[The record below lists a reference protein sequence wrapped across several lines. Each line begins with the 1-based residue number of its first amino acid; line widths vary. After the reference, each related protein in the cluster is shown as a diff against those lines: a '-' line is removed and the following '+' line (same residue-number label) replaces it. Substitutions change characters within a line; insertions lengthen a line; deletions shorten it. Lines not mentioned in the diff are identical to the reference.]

1 MPDGKY
7 TLRYEPAG
15 RKLRASIDRGR
26 RATRAS
32 RRFRREIPVGVTL
45 TSQSREPCGEKN
57 HTVMFPESS
66 SKPAEDVFE
75 PANVQQTQRTVH
87 DQSLQE
93 SPRPRLAGP
102 DGSHD
107 GSEAATAAPGSRVT
121 THSLYSVANSEKPY
135 AEGGMGTIL
144 LAEDETLGRTVVLKV
159 LHDKHK
165 KNRELSDR
173 FRREVSITAQLQ
185 HPGIPPVYG
194 AGTLSDLRPFF
205 SMRLV
210 QGQTLAQI
218 LSESVDHHKDRP
230 RFLTVF
236 EQVCQTVAFAHARGA
251 IHRDLKPE
259 NIVVGDYGSVYVM
272 DWGIARF
279 LRRAG
284 DSGAGVDIAQPFS
297 LGSQET
303 IVLTG
308 RTGDSAAGDEES
320 SITIPGD
327 LLGTPQYMSPE
338 QARGD
343 SDQDERTDVFSLGVI
358 LFEILTGR
366 PLRPVT
372 TVQRES
378 LEQFAATHHLTTWTR
393 LDAARADAP
402 MVSLV
407 QRCLELDRDRRPR
420 DASEVAAEVTSYL
433 LHVLRRPEREMARF
447 FELSLDLFCLAGLD
461 GFFKQIN
468 QNFTRVLGYSTEEL
482 LARPFIDLVHPDDL
496 EQTRMQVVKLS
507 QGLPVVRFVNR
518 FRDRAGSYKWF
529 EWTAKSVPDEGI
541 IFATARDITERKH
554 LEQRLAAIVES
565 SPVAMVMTARAGR
578 IVQLNREAEKLF
590 GFQRGE
596 LAGQMIEL
604 LIPERFRHGHVAH
617 RESFFMNPAMRPGSG
632 RELWGLRKDGTEFPI
647 ELGLSPLETEEGVFV
662 ISLIA
667 DITERKRQTQ
677 WFQAIVEC
685 FSTAMVIFDGTGAIC
700 LVSKETERLFG
711 YSHGELIGRDV
722 EVLIPERFRVGQREA
737 RNSLLASASPRRT
750 GETCELV
757 GKRKD
762 GTEFP
767 IELGC
772 KPVGDGGDGLLLI
785 SEMPDLAIEKQ
796 TPQPPEA

>member
-1 MPDGKY
+1 
-7 TLRYEPAG
+7 
-15 RKLRASIDRGR
+15 
-26 RATRAS
+26 
-32 RRFRREIPVGVTL
+32 
-45 TSQSREPCGEKN
+45 
-57 HTVMFPESS
+57 MFPESS
-66 SKPAEDVFE
+66 SKPAEDLFE
-75 PANVQQTQRTVH
+75 PANILQTQRTVQ
-87 DQSLQE
+87 DPSLPR
-93 SPRPRLAGP
+93 SSRPRLDGE
-102 DGSHD
+102 DGSRG
-107 GSEAATAAPGSRVT
+107 GSEAATASSSSLVT
-121 THSLYSVANSEKPY
+121 TQSLYSVASTEKPY
-135 AEGGMGTIL
+135 AAGGMGTIL
-144 LAEDETLGRTVVLKV
+144 LAQDETLGRTVVLKV
-159 LHDKHK
+159 LLEKLQ

-173 FRREVSITAQLQ
+173 FRREASITAQLQ

-194 AGTLSDLRPFF
+194 AGTLSDMRPFF

-210 QGQTLAQI
+210 QGQTLAQ
-218 LSESVDHHKDRP
+218 LLCESVDHLKDRP
-230 RFLTVF
+230 RFLTIF
-236 EQVCQTVAFAHARGA
+236 EQVCQTVAFAHARGV

-279 LRRAG
+279 LRMAG
-284 DSGAGVDIAQPFS
+284 ERGAGVDVTPPFS
-297 LGSQET
+297 LDTQDT

-308 RTGDSAAGDEES
+308 RTGDYAMAEDGS

-378 LEQFAATHHLTTWTR
+378 LEVFAAAHHLTALAR

-402 MVSLV
+402 MVNLV
-407 QRCLELDRDRRPR
+407 KRCLDLDRDRRPR
-420 DASEVAAEVTSYL
+420 NASEVAAEVTSYL
-433 LHVLRRPEREMARF
+433 LHVLRRPERDLARF

-482 LARPFIDLVHPDDL
+482 LAKPFIDLVHPDDC
-496 EQTRMQVVKLS
+496 EQTRLQVVKLS
-507 QGLPVVRFVNR
+507 QGLPVVRFENR
-518 FRDRAGSYKWF
+518 YRDRSGNYKWF
-529 EWTAKSVPDEGI
+529 EWTAKAVPEEGI

-565 SPVAMVMTARAGR
+565 SPMAMVMTDRAGR

-590 GFQRGE
+590 GFQREE
-596 LAGQMIEL
+596 LAGQMVEM
-604 LIPERFRHGHVAH
+604 LIPERFRQGHLAH
-617 RESFFMNPAMRPGSG
+617 RERFLMNPSMRPGSG

-647 ELGLSPLETEEGVFV
+647 ELGLSPLETEEGIFV
-662 ISLIA
+662 VSVIA

-685 FSTAMVIFDGTGAIC
+685 FPTGMVMFDSAGTIC

-711 YSHGELIGRDV
+711 YSRGELIGQV
-722 EVLIPERFRVGQREA
+722 AEILIPERLRVGHRELRA
-737 RNSLLASASPRRT
+737 SFFASASKHRT
-750 GETCELV
+750 GETREIV

-762 GTEFP
+762 GAEFP
-767 IELGC
+767 IQLGC
-772 KPVGDGGDGLLLI
+772 NPLGGGGVLLI
-785 SEMPDLAIEKQ
+785 SEIPDLTTGNQA
-796 TPQPPEA
+796 PQPPDA

>member
-1 MPDGKY
+1 MRRK
-7 TLRYEPAG
+7 EP
-15 RKLRASIDRGR
+15 
-26 RATRAS
+26 
-32 RRFRREIPVGVTL
+32 
-45 TSQSREPCGEKN
+45 
-57 HTVMFPESS
+57 TVMFPESS
-66 SKPAEDVFE
+66 SKPAEDLYE
-75 PANVQQTQRTVH
+75 PANILQTQRTVH
-87 DQSLQE
+87 DQSL
-93 SPRPRLAGP
+93 PRCSGPRLAGE
-102 DGSHD
+102 DVSRD
-107 GSEAATAAPGSRVT
+107 RSEAATASSSSLVT
-121 THSLYSVANSEKPY
+121 TQSLYSVASSEKPY
-135 AEGGMGTIL
+135 AQGAMGTIL
-144 LAEDETLGRTVVLKV
+144 LARDETLDRTVVLKV
-159 LHDKHK
+159 LLEKHQ

-173 FRREVSITAQLQ
+173 FRREASITAQLQ

-194 AGTLSDLRPFF
+194 AGTLSDMRPFF

-210 QGQTLAQI
+210 QGQTLAQ
-218 LSESVDHHKDRP
+218 LLAESVDHLKDRP
-230 RFLTVF
+230 RFLTIF
-236 EQVCQTVAFAHARGA
+236 EQVCQTVAFAHARGV

-279 LRRAG
+279 LRMAG
-284 DSGAGVDIAQPFS
+284 ERGADVDVMPPFS
-297 LGSQET
+297 LDPQDT

-308 RTGDSAAGDEES
+308 RTGDSAMAEGGS

-378 LEQFAATHHLTTWTR
+378 LEVFAAAHYLTTWTR

-402 MVSLV
+402 MVSLLK
-407 QRCLELDRDRRPR
+407 RCLELDRDRRPR
-420 DASEVAAEVTSYL
+420 NASEVAAEVTSYL

-482 LARPFIDLVHPDDL
+482 LAKPFIDLVHPDDC
-496 EQTRMQVVKLS
+496 EQTRLQVVKLS
-507 QGLPVVRFVNR
+507 QGLPVVRFENR
-518 FRDRAGSYKWF
+518 YRDRSGNYKWF
-529 EWTAKSVPDEGI
+529 EWTAKSVPEEGI

-554 LEQRLAAIVES
+554 LEQRLEAIVES
-565 SPVAMVMTARAGR
+565 SPMAMVMTDRAGR

-590 GFQRGE
+590 GFQRDE
-596 LAGQMIEL
+596 LAGQMVEM
-604 LIPERFRHGHVAH
+604 LIPERFRQRHLAH
-617 RESFFMNPAMRPGSG
+617 RERFLMNPSMRPGSG

-647 ELGLSPLETEEGVFV
+647 ELGLSPLETEEGIFV
-662 ISLIA
+662 ISVIA

-685 FSTAMVIFDGTGAIC
+685 IPTGMVLFDSAGTIC

-711 YSHGELIGRDV
+711 YSRGELIGQ
-722 EVLIPERFRVGQREA
+722 EAEILIAERFRVGHRV
-737 RNSLLASASPRRT
+737 LLDSFSASASARRT
-750 GETCELV
+750 GKTREIV

-772 KPVGDGGDGLLLI
+772 NPLGGSGDGVFLI
-785 SEMPDLAIEKQ
+785 SEIPDLTTGNQA
-796 TPQPPEA
+796 PQPPDA